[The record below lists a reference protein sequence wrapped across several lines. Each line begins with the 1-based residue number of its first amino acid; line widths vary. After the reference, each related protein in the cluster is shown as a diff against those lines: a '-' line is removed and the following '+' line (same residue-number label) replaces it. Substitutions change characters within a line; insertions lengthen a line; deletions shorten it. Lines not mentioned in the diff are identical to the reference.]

1 MRVGMASAACFLLS
15 LTCDVHPA
23 TAQSDRTSSQ
33 PPQVGSALSLS
44 KPLQTE
50 KIGETAAVPSKRL
63 APPWRMM
70 RSDPASESPNPELW
84 SMDLL
89 RQGKGLILSGLPQ
102 LEGPQC
108 GHIVIF
114 QAPNMDS
121 QIIQAVP
128 RNFSGHMPT
137 FPALPPCCRDFTT
150 ALVPPDLHRATPI
163 PPGTPLLRPW
173 NGAPALDLET
183 FKRLRP

>member
-33 PPQVGSALSLS
+33 PLQVGSALSLS

-50 KIGETAAVPSKRL
+50 KIGETATAPSRRL
-63 APPWRMM
+63 APTWRML
-70 RSDPASESPNPELW
+70 RSDPAIERTNPELW
-84 SMDLL
+84 SFS
-89 RQGKGLILSGLPQ
+89 QGKGLILSGLPQ

-114 QAPNMDS
+114 QAPNIDS

-128 RNFSGHMPT
+128 RNFSGDMPT

-163 PPGTPLLRPW
+163 PRSGV
-173 NGAPALDLET
+173 GAPSLGCTHSRRKFLA
-183 FKRLRP
+183 KCIY

>member
-15 LTCDVHPA
+15 LTCDLHPA
-23 TAQSDRTSSQ
+23 TAQ
-33 PPQVGSALSLS
+33 VGSALALS
-44 KPLQTE
+44 NPLQTQ
-50 KIGETAAVPSKRL
+50 KSGETATVPSRRF

-70 RSDPASESPNPELW
+70 RSDPAIELANPELW
-84 SMDLL
+84 SFS
-89 RQGKGLILSGLPQ
+89 QGKGLILSGLPQ

-114 QAPNMDS
+114 QAPDIDP

-128 RNFSGHMPT
+128 RNFSGDMPT

-150 ALVPPDLHRATPI
+150 ALAPPDLHRAIPI
-163 PPGTPLLRPW
+163 PPGIPLLQPR
-173 NGAPALDLET
+173 NGAPTLDLET
-183 FKRLRP
+183 FKKLRP